1 MEVAELAP
9 GLWRWTA
16 AHPDWK
22 DEYDWS
28 PVVGCFYLEAG
39 DATLVVDPL
48 VPDDEAERFWSA
60 LDRDV
65 ERRGLPVAVLLTEA
79 AHARSAGEVAARY
92 GAGVWGHE
100 HAREKVGGAEFH
112 PVRAE
117 DALPGGARVLGEG
130 YGGGSG
136 TPLFLPSHGALAPGD
151 AVVAVDGDLR
161 IWWPLEGDEDE
172 RLFREAFLP
181 ALRRWLEL
189 PIERLLVSHGEQ
201 RDYTR
206 EDVAAALERP
216 PWQGR

>member
-16 AHPDWK
+16 THPDWK

-28 PVVGCFYLEAG
+28 PVVACFYLEA
-39 DATLVVDPL
+39 DEATLVIDPL
-48 VPDDEAERFWSA
+48 VPEDEAGRFWSA

-79 AHARSAGEVAARY
+79 AHARSSDEVAARY
-92 GAGVWGHE
+92 GGAVWGHE
-100 HAREKVGGAEFH
+100 QAREKVGGAEFH
-112 PVRAE
+112 AVSAG
-117 DALPGGARVLGEG
+117 DVLPGGARVLDEDSD
-130 YGGGSG
+130 GGSG

-151 AVVAVDGDLR
+151 AIVEVDGELR
-161 IWWPLEGDEDE
+161 VWWGFEGEEDE
-172 RLFREAFLP
+172 RRFFGKFLP

-189 PIERLLVSHGEQ
+189 PVERVLVSHGEQ
-201 RDYTR
+201 RAFGRD
-206 EDVAAALERP
+206 DVTAALERP